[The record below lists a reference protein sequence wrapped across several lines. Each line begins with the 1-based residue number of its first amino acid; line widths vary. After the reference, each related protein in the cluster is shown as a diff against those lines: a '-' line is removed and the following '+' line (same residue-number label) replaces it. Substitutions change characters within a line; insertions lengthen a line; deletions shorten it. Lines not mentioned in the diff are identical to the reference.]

1 MKTELGPTIQV
12 IAQRQLMTIGELH
25 KWSDNESV
33 PGHIVRAAL
42 QEMVEIHSAMKTL
55 SHVCERIDALLSE
68 LTKHFDED
76 GEPKAR

>member
-12 IAQRQLMTIGELH
+12 IAQRHLMTIGELH

-42 QEMVEIHSAMKTL
+42 QEMVEVHSAMKTL
-55 SHVCERIDALLSE
+55 SPVCERIDALLSE
-68 LTKHFDED
+68 LTKNFDEN
-76 GEPKAR
+76 GEPKAG

>member
-25 KWSDNESV
+25 KWSDNEYV

-42 QEMVEIHSAMKTL
+42 QEMLEVHSAMKTIL
-55 SHVCERIDALLSE
+55 PVCLKVDDLLGE
-68 LTKHFDED
+68 LTKNFDEN
-76 GEPKAR
+76 GKPKAG

>member
-42 QEMVEIHSAMKTL
+42 QEMVDVHSAMKTIL
-55 SHVCERIDALLSE
+55 PVCLKVDDLLGE
-68 LTKHFDED
+68 LTKNFDEN
-76 GEPKAR
+76 GEPKAG